1 MNTSSPSDAQKAPAT
16 IPSPCM
22 GVCQIDRDTKFC
34 LGCWRTMAEIAHWS
48 RYDDV
53 QRVAVLDELRQRQTA
68 AGVNRRRE
76 TKRRQA

>member
-1 MNTSSPSDAQKAPAT
+1 
-16 IPSPCM
+16 
-22 GVCQIDRDTKFC
+22 
-34 LGCWRTMAEIAHWS
+34 MAEIAHWS

-53 QRVAVLDELRQRQTA
+53 QRLAVLDELRQRQTD